1 MPAVAGADR
10 FPQVLNITLDSDG
23 GTVEQYTIV
32 LPFTIALRSG
42 EPIFDQVVYAVT
54 RAAVTGQLRAGD
66 TFPSVRALSL
76 ALKINPNTAHKIV
89 AALVEDGLLE
99 VRTGI
104 GTVVTDASQQR
115 ADDPGMDEGVE
126 RLVIEA
132 RRAGL
137 TLQQVITTARDHW
150 ARTSRRAG

>member
-1 MPAVAGADR
+1 M
-10 FPQVLNITLDSDG
+10 
-23 GTVEQYTIV
+23 
-32 LPFTIALRSG
+32 LPFTISLHHG

-54 RAAVTGQLRAGD
+54 RAVVTGQLRSGD
-66 TFPSVRALSL
+66 SFPSVRVLSQ

-89 AALVEDGLLE
+89 AALINDGLL
-99 VRTGI
+99 VARPGI
-104 GTVVTDASQQR
+104 GTVVADVRR
-115 ADDPGMDEGVE
+115 AREGRPVLDGEVE

-137 TLQQVITTARDHW
+137 SLQEVTAIVRDQW

>member
-1 MPAVAGADR
+1 
-10 FPQVLNITLDSDG
+10 
-23 GTVEQYTIV
+23 V

-54 RAAVTGQLRAGD
+54 RAVVTGQLRSGD
-66 TFPSVRALSL
+66 SFPSVRALSQ

-89 AALVEDGLLE
+89 AALIDDGLL
-99 VRTGI
+99 VARPGI
-104 GTVVTDASQQR
+104 GTVVADARRGREETPQL
-115 ADDPGMDEGVE
+115 DGEVE
-126 RLVIEA
+126 RLVIAA

-137 TLQQVITTARDHW
+137 TLQDVTAIVRDQW